1 MSETLDEEGAGT
13 SRQRYRLRAP
23 DRRAFDPTQLELL
36 TQQQIAQPDGGQLLG
51 YQLLARTRAAN
62 AQNEYMEGLQQS
74 NAMQARLSANE
85 QAGQLTRAIL
95 ASRNP
100 GLAYNLLLARQTI
113 APDRME
119 NMRDWADIEQAGA
132 LAEVANEGA
141 QANQRNADAG
151 VLPPP
156 GTVFDRY
163 SLPTRPR
170 VQGTP
175 PAMMR
180 GAGGGGSS
188 GRQDPQWARLY
199 SDVERDAEAQRGQLE
214 RTFLQDRG
222 VADLNGNIIRPEAVT
237 PQMRAEM
244 RAYTEQRLAAMR
256 DARFA
261 LIDRQRGLP
270 EGTTRSFVQ
279 SQAPRP
285 SMPDAPVGPTAPPA
299 NPAIVPP
306 NVPQQPRPAQVRP
319 PASQLTREQDLAIQ
333 RAAPPGARR
342 FEHNPVTG
350 RTVYFDANNNVVGT
364 R

>member
-1 MSETLDEEGAGT
+1 
-13 SRQRYRLRAP
+13 
-23 DRRAFDPTQLELL
+23 
-36 TQQQIAQPDGGQLLG
+36 
-51 YQLLARTRAAN
+51 
-62 AQNEYMEGLQQS
+62 
-74 NAMQARLSANE
+74 
-85 QAGQLTRAIL
+85 
-95 ASRNP
+95 
-100 GLAYNLLLARQTI
+100 
-113 APDRME
+113 ME

-285 SMPDAPVGPTAPPA
+285 SMPDAPVGPAAPPA

-306 NVPQQPRPAQVRP
+306 NVAPARAGGAAIPQTGARPAAATQGPSPSRNQV
-319 PASQLTREQDLAIQ
+319 TRAQEEAIMQ
-333 RAAPPGARR
+333 QAPPNAVTARFDR
-342 FEHNPVTG
+342 VAG
-350 RTVYFDANNNVVGT
+350 TVSYIDGQGNVLRVIRPFAT
-364 R
+364 TPQP